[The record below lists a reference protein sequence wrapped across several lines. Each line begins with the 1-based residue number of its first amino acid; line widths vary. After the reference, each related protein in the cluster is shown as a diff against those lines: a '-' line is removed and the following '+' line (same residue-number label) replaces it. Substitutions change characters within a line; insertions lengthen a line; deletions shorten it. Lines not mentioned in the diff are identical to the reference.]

1 MMLQAKRFIKKV
13 IKVCSL
19 QKVFS
24 ASLISLSFV
33 KKSLLKLIFH
43 KSFQIFDMRILVMFL
58 QYRLAV
64 TWTLEYFTNFLPYN
78 IMIKVLKKD

>member
-19 QKVFS
+19 QKVFN

-33 KKSLLKLIFH
+33 KKSLLKFIFH
-43 KSFQIFDMRILVMFL
+43 KSFQIFGMRILVMFL

-64 TWTLEYFTNFLPYN
+64 TWILEYFTNFLPYS
-78 IMIKVLKKD
+78 IMTKVLKKD

>member
-19 QKVFS
+19 QKVFN

-33 KKSLLKLIFH
+33 KKNLLKLIFH
-43 KSFQIFDMRILVMFL
+43 KSFQIFGMRILVMFL

-64 TWTLEYFTNFLPYN
+64 TWILEYFTNFLPYN
-78 IMIKVLKKD
+78 IMTKVLKKD

>member
-19 QKVFS
+19 QKVFN

-33 KKSLLKLIFH
+33 QKSLLKLIFH
-43 KSFQIFDMRILVMFL
+43 KSFQIFDIRILVMFL

-64 TWTLEYFTNFLPYN
+64 TWILEYFTNFLPYS
-78 IMIKVLKKD
+78 IMTKILKKD